1 MDIER
6 RKRKNPVG
14 GGKESR
20 ADGKDLLDRRVT
32 YTGDFGGMVDKVD
45 GGIGGIAES
54 YLLVHEDFVEECV
67 EDLGLLVLG
76 GIGFGGVCGTAEG
89 VVFCWA
95 PVGLARVE
103 GCGEGGD
110 GEGEEGENGRELH
123 FG

>member
-1 MDIER
+1 M
-6 RKRKNPVG
+6 G
-14 GGKESR
+14 GEGQSR
-20 ADGKDLLDRRVT
+20 AEGKGPLGRRVT
-32 YTGDFGGMVDKVD
+32 YTGDFGGMIDKVD
-45 GGIGGIAES
+45 GGIGVIAKS
-54 YLLVHEDFVEECV
+54 YLLVHENLVGVCV

-95 PVGLARVE
+95 PLVFARIE
-103 GCGEGGD
+103 GCSEGGN